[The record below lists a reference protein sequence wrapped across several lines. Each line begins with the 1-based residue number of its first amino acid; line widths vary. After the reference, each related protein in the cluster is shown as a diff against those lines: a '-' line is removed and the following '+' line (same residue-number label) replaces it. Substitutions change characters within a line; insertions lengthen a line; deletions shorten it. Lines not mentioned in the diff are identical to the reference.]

1 MIVKTDFGTD
11 GALHYNFYHCY
22 CADDVDRFARTSVW
36 EVEAD
41 TATPTSVSLVLGS
54 GWAGQQFQLR
64 YTVSLGDTSLE
75 LGLEASNCNQE
86 AAFSFT
92 TALHTYF
99 K

>member
-1 MIVKTDFGTD
+1 MRFRVHTY
-11 GALHYNFYHCY
+11 YNHCY
-22 CADDVDRFARTSVW
+22 CDDHVVRFARTSVW

-41 TATPTSVSLVLGS
+41 TATPTSVRLVLGS

-75 LGLEASNCNQE
+75 LGLEASNCNKE
-86 AAFSFT
+86 GDFSFT

-99 K
+99 R